1 MPCCKSR
8 QSNPLFTKFSLF
20 DPRKIGHKNVIQ
32 LSGFSKCYGQF
43 LAVNNLSFEVAAGD
57 VLGLVGRNGAG
68 KTTTLR
74 SINGIIPPTKGL
86 IKVDGFS
93 LNDDPISVK
102 QRTAYVPD
110 DPQLFE
116 DLTVEQHLRFQAS
129 VYSISMPADQISRL
143 LEMFELAN
151 KRRERASSLSRGM
164 RQKLAICCAYLQ
176 NPKAL
181 LLDEPMTGL
190 DPQGIRVLKTSI
202 QQQAKRGA
210 AIIISS
216 HLLAMVEDI
225 CTHVLVLDKGRAM
238 YHGTLAAL
246 QKSFADDDLST
257 SQSLEQAFFS
267 TLDDAQTVIDSELN
281 RTRNADISH
290 GQQSESETLRRP
302 TTNVE

>member
-1 MPCCKSR
+1 M
-8 QSNPLFTKFSLF
+8 
-20 DPRKIGHKNVIQ
+20 IQ